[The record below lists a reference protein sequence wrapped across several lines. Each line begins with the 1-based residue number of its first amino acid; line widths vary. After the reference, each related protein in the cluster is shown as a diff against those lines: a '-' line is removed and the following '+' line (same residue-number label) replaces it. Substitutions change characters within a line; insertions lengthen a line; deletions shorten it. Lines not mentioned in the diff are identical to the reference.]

1 MKKLLLVCASI
12 AMTGCGSSTPRDSD
26 IEKFL
31 DPLFASCKN
40 VRITNVDKTDG
51 YGEKDN
57 YLVEF
62 KYDIEVDGGNLD
74 KLHKAYL
81 ADKASR
87 AEEDVASRE
96 YSDRRHALEEERVQ
110 LLKEFYANTPRP
122 AREDFAQGG
131 SPGYLSGEQEAAYQV
146 AGSEFE
152 AKRTRYIQQKV
163 DKAAE
168 LDAAWEA
175 KVSARPQGTFKRNV
189 HFEDSMGTF
198 YYQGCALEAGA
209 FMRGMLAP
217 VNDPEDRFEQRV
229 RNMEGKLR
237 MRKTEGGWRVIG
249 GN

>member
-12 AMTGCGSSTPRDSD
+12 AMTGCGSSTPGDGD

-31 DPLFASCKN
+31 EPLFASCKN
-40 VRITNVDKTDG
+40 VHVTNVDKTDG

-62 KYDIEVDGGNLD
+62 KYDIEIDGGNLD

-87 AEEDVASRE
+87 AEEDAASQE
-96 YSDRRHALEEERVQ
+96 YSDRRHALEQERVQ
-110 LLKEFYANTPRP
+110 LLKDFYANNPRP

-131 SPGYLSGEQEAAYQV
+131 NPAFLSGEQEEAYRAA
-146 AGSEFE
+146 STEFE
-152 AKRTRYIQQKV
+152 AKQTQSVQQKV
-163 DKAAE
+163 DEAE
-168 LDAAWEA
+168 ALKAAWEA
-175 KVSARPQGTFKRNV
+175 NVSARPQKTFKRNV
-189 HFEDSMGTF
+189 HFEDTMGTF
-198 YYQGCALEAGA
+198 YYQGCAHEVGT

-217 VNDPEDRFEQRV
+217 VNDPEDRFEQHV
-229 RNMEGKLR
+229 MKMEGKLR
-237 MRKTEGGWRVIG
+237 MRKTESGWRAIG